1 MTVSA
6 TFFEILTLKAR
17 KSLNFSDRPLFKAP
31 VRGKPLEFGDEIWRQ
46 KTRILWL
53 PDDAEIMTLAVGA
66 IAVTRDR
73 ENFIQ
78 FVAITTSLLTP
89 RLLHEHDVT
98 AAVSL

>member
-1 MTVSA
+1 M
-6 TFFEILTLKAR
+6 
-17 KSLNFSDRPLFKAP
+17 
-31 VRGKPLEFGDEIWRQ
+31 
-46 KTRILWL
+46 WL